1 MPPPLTYR
9 DRFGKWP
16 SNESQ
21 VESAWENTTF
31 GLEELIDRIYA
42 KVNGSQ
48 CLWKMG
54 RRNSKCRCIDKSTQK
69 PIDLCYINIQK
80 LDTLFNGRCYVFNLS
95 QNVSAYNENMYFVF
109 KHEKVSQV

>member
-1 MPPPLTYR
+1 MESR

-16 SNESQ
+16 SSENK

-31 GLEELIDRIYA
+31 GLDEIIDRIYA

-54 RRNSKCRCIDKSTQK
+54 SECRCIDKMTGK
-69 PIDLCYINIQK
+69 LHDTCYVTAEK
-80 LDTLFNGRCYVFNLS
+80 LDTLFNGRCYVFDLL

-109 KHEKVSQV
+109 KHNKVSSF